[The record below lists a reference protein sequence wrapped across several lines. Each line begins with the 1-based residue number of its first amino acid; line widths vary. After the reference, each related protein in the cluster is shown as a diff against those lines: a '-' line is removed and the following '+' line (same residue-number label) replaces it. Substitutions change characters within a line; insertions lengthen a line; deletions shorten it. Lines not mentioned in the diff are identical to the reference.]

1 MTTFLEQL
9 KQQAAQSATLV
20 DMTDTT
26 SGGGSSGRPVV
37 EGIALVRLVG
47 YQEIGKHSAKFG
59 NEIKDPVSNFKLVF
73 AVVGGNGVVQNYVK
87 GADGKITDEVDG
99 DPVPTPFYNGT
110 PYTLTPFPFEL
121 KTHEKSRAVKL
132 FNQMNWDKANPAKH
146 WYELLGRL
154 FKVKVYAKKTSRGG
168 LVQELDLKTYGVQKP
183 VSEETM
189 QLYSNTVEIPDE
201 LYSLFLWDN
210 PTKESWASIKEK
222 RRTDENGKEQPISE
236 YSAEAQCLSA
246 TNYQGSKLQAMLEG
260 TDGLP
265 TLVADVT
272 KEAMPV
278 DDEPPFTPDAPSVIP
293 TIDIPA
299 PPAL

>member
-1 MTTFLEQL
+1 
-9 KQQAAQSATLV
+9 
-20 DMTDTT
+20 
-26 SGGGSSGRPVV
+26 
-37 EGIALVRLVG
+37 
-47 YQEIGKHSAKFG
+47 
-59 NEIKDPVSNFKLVF
+59 
-73 AVVGGNGVVQNYVK
+73 
-87 GADGKITDEVDG
+87 
-99 DPVPTPFYNGT
+99 
-110 PYTLTPFPFEL
+110 
-121 KTHEKSRAVKL
+121 
-132 FNQMNWDKANPAKH
+132 
-146 WYELLGRL
+146 
-154 FKVKVYAKKTSRGG
+154 
-168 LVQELDLKTYGVQKP
+168 
-183 VSEETM
+183 M
-189 QLYSNTVEIPDE
+189 QLFSNTVEIPDE